1 MSEAETRE
9 FAQEA
14 VRAFNERD
22 ADWVIA
28 NSTSDLEWHPA
39 IAAGVEGGKPFR
51 GHSGVHEMFGAM
63 DEVWEEFIL
72 DPEEIRYLGDA
83 YLLLMQVRLKGKTGV
98 ELEHSMDAVIELR
111 DGKMARG
118 RSYLNRDEA
127 LEAAARVSGKAV
139 EE

>member
-1 MSEAETRE
+1 MSDENLE
-9 FAQEA
+9 FARES

-22 ADWVIA
+22 TDWVIA
-28 NSTSDLEWHPA
+28 NSTTDLEWYPA
-39 IAAGVEGGKPFR
+39 IAGGVEGGKPFR
-51 GHSGVHEMFGAM
+51 GHSGVHEMFKEM
-63 DEVWEEFIL
+63 DEVWEEFTL
-72 DPEEIRYLGDA
+72 DPEEIRDLGDG
-83 YLLLMQVRLKGKTGV
+83 YLLLQQVRLKGRTGV

-127 LEAAARVSGKAV
+127 LEAAARVGGKAA